1 MTRAMVDLKGY
12 YNKNVLDA
20 LLSDGTIGRME
31 YIFHH
36 SEAMKYK
43 YMEYCRKAGLPLDDD
58 SAEEF
63 FRRQRKEKVSIDR

>member
-36 SEAMKYK
+36 SDA
-43 YMEYCRKAGLPLDDD
+43 
-58 SAEEF
+58 
-63 FRRQRKEKVSIDR
+63 SI

>member
-1 MTRAMVDLKGY
+1 MIRTMVDLKGY
-12 YNKNVLDA
+12 YNKDVLDA

-36 SEAMKYK
+36 SEAMKHE